1 MLDKLPSLPNIT
13 INNNMKAILFIL
25 GLIMIIDL
33 PMILFINKD
42 MYMEQLKRINGSDS
56 VFSIRTLF
64 ASIIC
69 YLLLTFGIYY
79 FGIREKNFVNAILFG
94 LVVYGVYNTTNLAT
108 IQKYG
113 IKESIIDT
121 MWGAILC
128 GLVAFI
134 VIKSNFIS
142 IPINLTNLFSNNS
155 INNTVVAN

>member
-1 MLDKLPSLPNIT
+1 MLDKFPSLPNIT
-13 INNNMKAILFIL
+13 INNNMKAVLFIL
-25 GLIMIIDL
+25 GLILIIDL

-42 MYMEQLKRINGSDS
+42 MYMDQIKRINGCASC
-56 VFSIRTLF
+56 FSIRTLF

-108 IQKYG
+108 IQKHG
-113 IKESIIDT
+113 IKESLIDT
-121 MWGAILC
+121 MWGAIMC

-134 VIKSNFIS
+134 VIKSNFIT
-142 IPINLTNLFSNNS
+142 IPINLFKLFGSDSSSN
-155 INNTVVAN
+155 TGAN